1 MASSDRPPERHSGEA
16 GKGRRVDGA
25 ASEDGGSLSRTN
37 SGLSPNRVGLPLVIP
52 HALPTTETEERM
64 VSYYSDLKM
73 DIENMRSRCVYPCL
87 RDLEKARQPGCP
99 AGASPDCEGEKLNDT
114 PAYKILLYADPRN
127 RDTIPVR
134 KQRQVRGKKSAK
146 QIRLIRFQAQVCI
159 VCMHA
164 YA

>member
-73 DIENMRSRCVYPCL
+73 DVENMRSRCVYPCL
-87 RDLEKARQPGCP
+87 RDLEKARQPGSP
-99 AGASPDCEGEKLNDT
+99 AGASPDCEGKNSTTHRLTKFCCMQT
-114 PAYKILLYADPRN
+114 PGIETRYPSASSARY
-127 RDTIPVR
+127 V
-134 KQRQVRGKKSAK
+134 GKNLQNKSASSGFRHK
-146 QIRLIRFQAQVCI
+146 
-159 VCMHA
+159 